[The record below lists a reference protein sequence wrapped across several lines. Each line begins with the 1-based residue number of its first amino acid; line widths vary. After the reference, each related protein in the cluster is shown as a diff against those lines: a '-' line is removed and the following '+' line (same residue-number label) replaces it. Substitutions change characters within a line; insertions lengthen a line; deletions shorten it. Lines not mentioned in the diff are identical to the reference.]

1 VPRSRTATTNATTNG
16 VDVSLRAALLALIS
30 AGPSTGY
37 DAAKRF
43 RSTVGHLWHAPDS
56 QIYPELRRMQADG
69 LLEAEQVPWGKKHA
83 TKTQY
88 TITEAGR
95 HALAEWQRTP
105 IDYTPERDLAHLIA
119 AYFEWAPD
127 TAEPRER
134 LAEHITHFTD
144 VLESAQ
150 QQIRG
155 IDERSNA
162 TLSRRLESSDPSQ
175 HERIIAYKRFAY
187 AGKIARAEAEIAW
200 AKEGLGL
207 LDTLEQA
214 APRS

>member
-1 VPRSRTATTNATTNG
+1 M
-16 VDVSLRAALLALIS
+16 SLRAALLALIS

-43 RSTVGHLWHAPDS
+43 GSSVGHLWHAPDS

-69 LLEAEQVPWGKKHA
+69 LLDAEQVPWGKKQA

-88 TITEAGR
+88 TITDAGR
-95 HALAEWQRTP
+95 RALAEWQRTP
-105 IDYTPERDLAHLIA
+105 LDYAPERDQAHLLA

-127 TAEPRER
+127 DDEPRKR
-134 LAEHITHFTD
+134 LTEHIAYFTEAR
-144 VLESAQ
+144 ESARR
-150 QQIRG
+150 QIAG
-155 IDERSNA
+155 IDERNNP
-162 TLSRRLESSDPSQ
+162 TLARRLETSAPED

-200 AKEGLGL
+200 AQEGLRL
-207 LDTLEQA
+207 LESLTN
-214 APRS
+214 SSI